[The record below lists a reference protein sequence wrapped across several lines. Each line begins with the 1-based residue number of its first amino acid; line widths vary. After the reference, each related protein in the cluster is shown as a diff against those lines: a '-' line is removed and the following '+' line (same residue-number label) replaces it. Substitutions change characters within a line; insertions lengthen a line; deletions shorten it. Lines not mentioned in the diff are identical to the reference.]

1 MNDNILPEEKLLKLI
16 RGDRNPSA
24 KADSMPDVS
33 PVKKYGL
40 KLFSLNFSKL
50 TFDRT
55 IKVFFLLSF
64 LWLIYSFMQPFR
76 VFDKAKLPKTAKE
89 IVSDKKQAAAWPK
102 EQTKPYSFYLEGIKG
117 RKIFSSAPAEDTQ
130 KSIGTASA
138 DLIKDINLV
147 GIISGE
153 EPQAVIED
161 KKAQKT
167 YYLKK
172 GQYIGE
178 LQLED
183 ILEGKIILNYN
194 RQSYEL
200 YL

>member
-1 MNDNILPEEKLLKLI
+1 MTDNILPEEKLLKLI
-16 RGDRNPSA
+16 RGERKPLQKVDSA
-24 KADSMPDVS
+24 PIADNT
-33 PVKKYGL
+33 KKPGI
-40 KLFSLNFSKL
+40 KLFPRNFSIPTFNKAIKL
-50 TFDRT
+50 LL
-55 IKVFFLLSF
+55 VLSF
-64 LWLIYSFMQPFR
+64 LWLILLFLQPSYAPN
-76 VFDKAKLPKTAKE
+76 KTKQLKPMAAKNLAKKISPDAKE
-89 IVSDKKQAAAWPK
+89 QI
-102 EQTKPYSFYLEGIKG
+102 KPYSFYLEGIKN
-117 RKIFSSAPAEDTQ
+117 RKIFSSAAAEDTQ
-130 KSIGTASA
+130 KVIGTASA

-183 ILEGKIILNYN
+183 ILEGKIVLEFNGQN
-194 RQSYEL
+194 YEL

>member
-1 MNDNILPEEKLLKLI
+1 MTDNILPEEKLLKLI
-16 RGDRNPSA
+16 RGDKKPTA
-24 KADSMPDVS
+24 KAVSMPPSV
-33 PVKKYGL
+33 PAKKYGL
-40 KLFSLNFSKL
+40 KMLSLNLSTL
-50 TFDRT
+50 TFNR
-55 IKVFFLLSF
+55 IVKIIFLISSI
-64 LWLIYSFMQPFR
+64 WLIYSFLQPFL
-76 VFDKAKLPKTAKE
+76 FTSKAKPPKAAKDTAA
-89 IVSDKKQAAAWPK
+89 DKKQTGIHSK
-102 EQTKPYSFYLEGIKG
+102 EQTKPYSFYLDGIRG
-117 RKIFSSAPAEDTQ
+117 RKIFSCAAAKDTQ

-183 ILEGKIILNYN
+183 IMEGKIILNYN
-194 RQSYEL
+194 GQSYEL

>member
-1 MNDNILPEEKLLKLI
+1 MIDNILPEEKLLKLI
-16 RGDRNPSA
+16 RGDR
-24 KADSMPDVS
+24 KTTIKTDSMLIPNIE
-33 PVKKYGL
+33 KKQNI
-40 KLFSLNFSKL
+40 KLPLLNLSML
-50 TFDRT
+50 TFNRT
-55 IKVFFLLSF
+55 IKLILLISS
-64 LWLIYSFMQPFR
+64 LWLIFLILQPHPVLNKLREPDVTR
-76 VFDKAKLPKTAKE
+76 VKSTNIHLNTQLKTQ
-89 IVSDKKQAAAWPK
+89 I
-102 EQTKPYSFYLEGIKG
+102 KPYSFYIEGIKNH
-117 RKIFSSAPAEDTQ
+117 KIFSSAAADDAQ
-130 KSIGTASA
+130 KSIGAVSA

-178 LQLED
+178 LRLEN

-194 RQSYEL
+194 GQSYEL